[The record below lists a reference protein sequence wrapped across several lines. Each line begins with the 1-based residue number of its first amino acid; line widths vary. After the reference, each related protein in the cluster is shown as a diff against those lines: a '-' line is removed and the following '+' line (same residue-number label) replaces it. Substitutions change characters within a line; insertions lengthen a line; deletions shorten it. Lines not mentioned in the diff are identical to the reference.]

1 MYRVVDTYDG
11 FCDVIGSF
19 DSLDEA
25 KDAARERCEET
36 DGECQVSVL
45 RRRNVGWEVIT

>member
-25 KDAARERCEET
+25 KNAARKRCEET
-36 DGECQVSVL
+36 DGECQVSIFAKSKK
-45 RRRNVGWEVIT
+45 GYKVIA